1 MAWPHQKLALNRR
14 TPGTTSCEPGG
25 IHPARHMRLA
35 AGNRQQAIAFGA
47 SFPRLW
53 RGGLGQG
60 LPPAIALL
68 TAAQL

>member
-1 MAWPHQKLALNRR
+1 
-14 TPGTTSCEPGG
+14 
-25 IHPARHMRLA
+25 MRLA
-35 AGNRQQAIAFGA
+35 VGGRRQAAGGRRQAIIFGA